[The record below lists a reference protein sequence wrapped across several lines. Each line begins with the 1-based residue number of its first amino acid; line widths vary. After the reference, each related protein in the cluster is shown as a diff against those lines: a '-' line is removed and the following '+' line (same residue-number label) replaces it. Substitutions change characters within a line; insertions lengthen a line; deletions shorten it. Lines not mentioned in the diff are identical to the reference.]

1 MENAARS
8 TAPRSSAAPR
18 PDPLARALPL
28 ALAALLLAACERPS
42 PPAPAAPAP
51 SAEPP
56 AAASRPARPGAAPR
70 EEGPPP
76 ELTLATFRSFTK
88 RRGKEVRRCYEAA
101 LQNDPSLRG
110 KLTLTFTIEP
120 GGGVSGVRVAR
131 STFRSDAVPSCVA
144 AVVRGWRTPFR
155 PEEPVDVEYPLDFGA
170 R

>member
-1 MENAARS
+1 MLS
-8 TAPRSSAAPR
+8 
-18 PDPLARALPL
+18 L
-28 ALAALLLAACERPS
+28 ALAALLLAACERP
-42 PPAPAAPAP
+42 PPPAAPAPAAPAP
-51 SAEPP
+51 
-56 AAASRPARPGAAPR
+56 AAAPERRPARPGAAPR

-101 LQNDPSLRG
+101 LQNEPSLRG
-110 KLTLTFTIEP
+110 KVTLTFTIEP

-144 AVVRGWRTPFR
+144 TVVRGWRTPFR
-155 PEEPVDVEYPLDFGA
+155 PEEPVDVEYPLDFGP